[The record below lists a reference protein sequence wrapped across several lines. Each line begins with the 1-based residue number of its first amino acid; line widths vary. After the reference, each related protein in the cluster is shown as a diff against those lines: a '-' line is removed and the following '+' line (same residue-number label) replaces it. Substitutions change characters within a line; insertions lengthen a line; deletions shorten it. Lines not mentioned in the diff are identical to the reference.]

1 MALKLSAAGQAALGL
16 TETGPL
22 DNATGTFFGGT
33 HPNPQIKTDWRNE
46 PKHTI
51 PEAHRFGPHGLGR
64 KSDSDGIIGVYRPD
78 FFGKKNPA
86 SRNATGASHKVPC
99 GVRWGC
105 SEHPDAA
112 KKAPYISAKGLE
124 SECFGRNSYGPA
136 YYKPKYTQTQKSVT
150 VGGVIGSS
158 ARSTQ
163 GMPGD
168 PSMNV
173 APGQYDHMKAMRLL
187 PKQPCA
193 TIPRARYPPTQFV
206 SKEHSDD
213 KFGTH
218 SPGPIY
224 QPNTAIVQRRS
235 AGHVMNGN
243 KKFNGRVAEQTKQAK
258 QFVAQML
265 VPSRSVPGRS
275 LGLDC
280 MQTIVTDERGIKI

>member
-1 MALKLSAAGQAALGL
+1 MLSAAGQAALAQA
-16 TETGPL
+16 ETGPL
-22 DNATGTFFGGT
+22 DNDTGTFFGDSVA
-33 HPNPQIKTDWRNE
+33 QIRTDWKNE
-46 PKHTI
+46 PKYTI
-51 PEAHRFGPHGLGR
+51 PNGQRFSKHGLGT
-64 KSDSDGIIGVYRPD
+64 KSASEGLYVYKPD
-78 FFGKKNPA
+78 FFGGKNPA
-86 SRNATGASHKVPC
+86 SGNATGASHQIGN

-105 SEHPDAA
+105 SDHPEAA
-112 KKAPYISAKGLE
+112 SKAPFISAKSIE
-124 SECFGRNSYGPA
+124 SECFGRASKGPA
-136 YYKPKYTQTQKSVT
+136 YYKPRYMHTQPSVK

-173 APGQYDHMKAMRLL
+173 APGQYDHTKAMRLL

-206 SKEHSDD
+206 SNSHSDE
-213 KFGTH
+213 KMGTH

-224 QPNTAIVQRRS
+224 APNTALTKQRS
-235 AGHVMNGN
+235 AGHAINGK
-243 KKFNGRVAEQTKQAK
+243 KKFNGKVKEQTKQAK
-258 QFVAQML
+258 LFVAQML

-280 MQTIVTDERGIKI
+280 MQDIVKDERGIKI